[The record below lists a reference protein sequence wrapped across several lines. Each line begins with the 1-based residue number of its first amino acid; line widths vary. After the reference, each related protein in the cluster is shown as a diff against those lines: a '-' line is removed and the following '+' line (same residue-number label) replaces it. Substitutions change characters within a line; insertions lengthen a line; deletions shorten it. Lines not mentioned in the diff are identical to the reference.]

1 MSMVWK
7 VESAWDE
14 YCNCTGRV
22 LYFHKKENAE
32 KLLRQW
38 LVIEVEGWKSEGQD
52 PTWWPGCKTW
62 DDVLNYLVSNGG
74 DSDIAWIDTVKF
86 EDEEGENENEG

>member
-1 MSMVWK
+1 MSTVWK

-14 YCNCTGRV
+14 YCNCTGQI

-32 KLLRQW
+32 KLLREW
-38 LVIEVEGWKSEGQD
+38 LKVETDNWKGEGQD
-52 PTWWPGCKTW
+52 PSWWPGCKTW

-74 DSDIAWIDTVKF
+74 DFDIAWIDTVKF

>member
-1 MSMVWK
+1 MVWK

-14 YCNCTGRV
+14 YCNCTGQI

-32 KLLRQW
+32 KLLREW
-38 LVIEVEGWKSEGQD
+38 LKVEIDNWNGEGQD
-52 PTWWPGCKTW
+52 PSWWPGCETW
-62 DDVLNYLVSNGG
+62 DDVLNYLISNGG

-86 EDEEGENENEG
+86 EDEEENENED